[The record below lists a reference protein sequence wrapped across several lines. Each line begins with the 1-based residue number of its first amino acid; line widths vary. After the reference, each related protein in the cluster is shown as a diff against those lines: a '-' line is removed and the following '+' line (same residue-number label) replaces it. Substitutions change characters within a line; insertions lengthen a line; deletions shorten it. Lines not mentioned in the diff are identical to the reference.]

1 MLQYFCADWISR
13 LLSLWVHC
21 FNHLFI
27 DFPLWLIDVKA
38 TLVIQGSCFC
48 FIRQQQ
54 FYFFPLRFC
63 ETFFFLGAHNFCVL
77 TFSVWIR
84 PWLNWNLLWNCHY
97 KNVEKSLFT
106 VFLSFLLMNHWEDF
120 NGCKLWKVIRY
131 GSFERCIRSLE
142 NLSRYCQLELKKFL
156 LFLLLAWFEEW
167 SCFKKKD
174 FKNSWALILLA

>member
-1 MLQYFCADWISR
+1 MFLFYQTTAILFFS
-13 LLSLWVHC
+13 SSFLWD
-21 FNHLFI
+21 I
-27 DFPLWLIDVKA
+27 
-38 TLVIQGSCFC
+38 
-48 FIRQQQ
+48 
-54 FYFFPLRFC
+54 
-63 ETFFFLGAHNFCVL
+63 FFLGAHNFCVL

-142 NLSRYCQLELKKFL
+142 NLSRYCQLQLKKFL

-167 SCFKKKD
+167 SCFKKK
-174 FKNSWALILLA
+174 ILRIHEF